1 MRVFHFGSMIA
12 AALAAGVTLGCGSDP
27 TGPIVRPPA
36 QLNILRIA
44 TAAPPL
50 WNRDTV
56 FTCVKGQGCD
66 GRIFFL
72 DTLVG
77 GRGEEFARLTLD
89 QASLLRRP
97 DGTAINDGDAVAI
110 TMSVVGDSV
119 MLEFAPAGLRF
130 DPAHPAKLV
139 IEYGEAGDSVPED
152 FNGDGFAGD
161 AGDDTIE
168 QMLSVWREELPGDP
182 FVKIGTAKIE
192 SLNEVEADLMR
203 FSRYA
208 LAY

>member
-1 MRVFHFGSMIA
+1 MRVLHFGSMVA
-12 AALAAGVTLGCGSDP
+12 AALAAGVALGCASDT
-27 TGPIVRPPA
+27 TGPIVRPPG
-36 QLNILRIA
+36 QLNILHLA
-44 TAAPPL
+44 TTAPPL

-56 FTCVKGQGCD
+56 ITCVKGQGCE
-66 GRIFFL
+66 GRIFFQ
-72 DTLVG
+72 DSVG
-77 GRGEEFARLTLD
+77 DPGEEFARLTLD
-89 QASLLRRP
+89 QASLLRHP
-97 DGTAINDGDAVAI
+97 DGTAINDGDTVNI

-152 FNGDGFAGD
+152 FNGDGTPGD
-161 AGDDTIE
+161 AGDDAIE

-192 SLNEVEADLMR
+192 SLNEVEADLTG